1 MKVTGL
7 IAEYNP
13 FHNGHAYH
21 MQQSR
26 RITGCDYLIVV
37 MSGDFVQRGEPAIVD
52 KYVRARM
59 ALLGGADLVLE
70 LPVIYACGSAE
81 FFAGGAVSLLE
92 SLGVVD
98 SLCFGSEE
106 GSLNPLWEAA
116 RILALEPQDFRAN
129 LRAALREGATFPAA
143 RQKALEKVLPPD
155 ALYALS
161 FPNNILSIEYL
172 KALIRQQSRIRPYSI
187 PRISNGYHDAALDSL
202 TGISSATAI
211 RKELLNGNVHGLSAH
226 MPQKAYGLLEASLGI
241 SCPVEANDFSL
252 LLHYLLLDACPEDLC
267 AYQDIHLDLAN
278 RICSLRGECSTFDAF
293 VSLLKT
299 RQLTETRIRRA
310 LMHLVLSIQ
319 EETVQNQIRQGW
331 HSYVRVLGF
340 RKSAV
345 PLLGNIKDSCRLP
358 LITNVA
364 DSSKVLD
371 EHARSILCQDLRAAA
386 IYESAAAAKFQRVP
400 YSEYRRKLLVL

>member
-37 MSGDFVQRGEPAIVD
+37 MSGNFVQRGEPAIVD

-59 ALLGGADLVLE
+59 ALLAGADLVLE
-70 LPVIYACGSAE
+70 LPVSYACGSAE
-81 FFAGGAVSLLE
+81 FFAGGAVSRLE
-92 SLGVVD
+92 SPGVVE
-98 SLCFGSEE
+98 SLCSGSAE
-106 GSLNPLWEAA
+106 GSLKPLWEAA
-116 RILALEPQDFRAN
+116 CILALEPEDFRAN
-129 LRAALREGATFPAA
+129 LQAALREGATFPAA
-143 RQKALEKVLPPD
+143 RQKALGKVLPPD
-155 ALYALS
+155 ALRALS

-187 PRISNGYHDAALDSL
+187 PRISNGYHDATLDNR
-202 TGISSATAI
+202 TGLSSATAI
-211 RKELLNGNVHGLSAH
+211 RKELLNGNFHGLCAH
-226 MPQKAYGLLEASLGI
+226 MPREAYELLEVSLGV
-241 SCPVEANDFSL
+241 SSPMVANDFSL

-267 AYQDIHLDLAN
+267 ACQDIHFDLAN
-278 RICSLRGECSTFDAF
+278 RICSLRTEFSTFDAF

-299 RQLTETRIRRA
+299 RQLTETRVRRA
-310 LMHLVLSIQ
+310 LMHLILSIQ
-319 EETVQNQIRQGW
+319 EETVQNQIRKGW
-331 HSYVRVLGF
+331 NSYVRVLGF

-364 DSSKVLD
+364 GSSKVLD
-371 EHARSILCQDLRAAA
+371 EHASSMLRQDLRAAA
-386 IYESAAAAKFQRVP
+386 IYESAAATKFQRAP
-400 YSEYRRKLLVL
+400 CSEYRRKLLVL